1 MEVDAKIDISTR
13 MRPVEKLKYLS
24 YKEEQIMNELFN
36 LMKPEPNNVYER
48 DLFQLQQT
56 LHASGV
62 AGVTDLVIDPSK
74 QPPAIQA
81 LLKFYQIMARH
92 KDDERAGCEEVLK
105 TLTMWEW
112 SMVQA
117 VIQQGN

>member
-1 MEVDAKIDISTR
+1 MD
-13 MRPVEKLKYLS
+13 
-24 YKEEQIMNELFN
+24 ELFN
-36 LMKPEPNNVYER
+36 IMKPETSNRYER
-48 DLFQLQQT
+48 EMFQLQQM

-92 KDDERAGCEEVLK
+92 KDDERAGWEEVLK

-112 SMVQA
+112 SMVQV
-117 VIQQGN
+117 VIQQGK

>member
-1 MEVDAKIDISTR
+1 MDATIDISTR

-24 YKEEQIMNELFN
+24 YKEDQIMNEFFN
-36 LMKPEPNNVYER
+36 LMKPEPSNRYESEM
-48 DLFQLQQT
+48 FQLQQT
-56 LHASGV
+56 VHASGV
-62 AGVTDLVIDPSK
+62 AGVTDLVIDPRR

-92 KDDERAGCEEVLK
+92 KDDERAGWEEVLK

-112 SMVQA
+112 SMVRA